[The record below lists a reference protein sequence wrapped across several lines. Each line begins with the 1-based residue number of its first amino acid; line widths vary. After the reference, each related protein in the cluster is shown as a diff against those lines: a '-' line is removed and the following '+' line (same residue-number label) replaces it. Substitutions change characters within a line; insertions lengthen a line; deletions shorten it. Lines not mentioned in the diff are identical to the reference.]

1 MKRQVKMEL
10 SQEEIE
16 DLRKIKKEKVAR
28 IREILNKKKMD
39 DFELDLVMND
49 LI

>member
-1 MKRQVKMEL
+1 MEL
-10 SQEEIE
+10 SQEELK
-16 DLRKIKKEKVAR
+16 DLRKLKKSKAIH
-28 IREILNKKKMD
+28 IREILNKKKLD